1 MLKPNRIT
9 YINPY
14 YPLNSVKLEHFRLLV
29 SLSAIDGKIEE
40 VERVALSKIA
50 FEQGLPLER
59 LNLMLNRASEYIYLI
74 PQNTEER
81 EKQLEEMI
89 KLALVDGDFA
99 PAELELIVMVAEKLG
114 FTKKEL
120 EVILETHC
128 GYKRD

>member
-1 MLKPNRIT
+1 L
-9 YINPY
+9 NP
-14 YPLNSVKLEHFRLLV
+14 VKLEHFRNLV
-29 SLSAIDGKIEE
+29 SLSAIDGKIEDI
-40 VERVALSKIA
+40 ERVALSKIA

-81 EKQLEEMI
+81 EQQLEEMI

-99 PAELELIVMVAEKLG
+99 PAELELIEMVSEKLG

-128 GYKRD
+128 GYKKI

>member
-1 MLKPNRIT
+1 M
-9 YINPY
+9 
-14 YPLNSVKLEHFRLLV
+14 NSVKLEHFRNLV
-29 SLSAIDGKIEE
+29 SLSAIDGKIED

-99 PAELELIVMVAEKLG
+99 PAELELIEMVAEKLG